1 VGSLIFAF
9 DVIDATRCDSQ
20 LTLDR
25 VDRFR
30 LSAFIAEFPLWRFL

>member
-9 DVIDATRCDSQ
+9 DVIDARCDSQ